1 MDRETVLH
9 YFDSEGV
16 VDHYAD
22 AAARLGLWQSEEKI
36 FGRVF
41 GRDDAILE
49 LGCGAG
55 RIAFGLHELGFRNVI
70 GVDYATGMVRR
81 ARHMAKLLEYSVPF
95 RVGDATELEFENG
108 IFDGVIFGFNGLLQI
123 PKAERRDRA
132 LAEILRVLRP
142 GGWFVFTS
150 HDRANPRHR
159 KFWEAEKRRWR
170 RGGRKPELDE
180 FGDRFEQTDLGPL
193 YIHIP
198 TIPEMEAALKRAG
211 FRIEAHVPRSAVANE
226 TPEVREFSD
235 ECRFWVAQKPDSPDG
250 GG

>member
-1 MDRETVLH
+1 MDCETVLR
-9 YFDSEGV
+9 YFDSRGV
-16 VDHYAD
+16 VDHYAE
-22 AAARLGLWQSEEKI
+22 AAARVGLWRSEEKI
-36 FGRVF
+36 FERVF
-41 GRDDAILE
+41 GHEDSILE

-70 GVDYATGMVRR
+70 GVDYAKEMVRR

-95 RVGDATELEFENG
+95 RVGDATGLEFDDS

-123 PKAERRDRA
+123 PKTERRDRA
-132 LAEILRVLRP
+132 LGEILRVLRP
-142 GGWFVFTS
+142 GGWFVFTA
-150 HDRANPRHR
+150 HDRANPKHR

-198 TIPEMEAALKRAG
+198 TITEMEAALKRAG

-226 TPEVREFSD
+226 PSAVREFSD
-235 ECRFWVAQKPDSPDG
+235 ECRFWVAQKPRRPEDAE
-250 GG
+250 